1 MPSETNV
8 SEPEFRNENVIII
21 TLKTYENKTPVA
33 DNLSGNINNQV
44 FKDNFRNS
52 IYTVMNT

>member
-8 SEPEFRNENVIII
+8 PEFRNENGIII
-21 TLKTYENKTPVA
+21 TLKMYENKTPVA

>member
-8 SEPEFRNENVIII
+8 SEPEFCNENVIII
-21 TLKTYENKTPVA
+21 TLKTYENKTTVA

-52 IYTVMNT
+52 INTVMNT